1 LPLTHTHTTQTSFFS
16 VSLSFSFYSFFFFYT
31 QPPPDPTLLTSTLE
45 APPPLPSDM
54 LEPPTAAKLTLGGD
68 AAATSSD
75 ATAAASRKRGRDDS
89 EGENDDDDDDGDGD
103 GDGDGDDGACETT
116 ASGARMLNYARKCHV
131 CHTPFREL
139 HHFYDQMCPPCAT
152 LNWDKRHATADLA
165 GKTVLV
171 TGSRVKIGF
180 EITLSL
186 LRCGAHVIG
195 LTRFPRD
202 AAIRFSQVPDFLEW
216 SARLEIVGLDLRDLP
231 AVHRFCDKLK
241 ATHDRLD
248 AIINNAAQTVRKPPA
263 FYSHLLSTE
272 TTPLPEKLESM
283 IHAFDHVSGPHC
295 LPSSVRSTLQV
306 TESGEAPEQEQKQG
320 QQKQQSDAADSA
332 AADSAADSAKPGGS
346 SSSSSSS
353 APSSGV
359 ARSAALSLLPLA
371 PGDTNAAE
379 HHFPPGRYDEDM
391 QQVDLRTTNSWVQ
404 RLGEVCTVELL
415 EVHAINTFAPWIIN
429 SELKPLLERTAGNK
443 FIVNVSAQE
452 GSFYKSK
459 TIYHPQ
465 TNMAKA
471 ALNMMTR
478 TSGADYAQSSIYMTC
493 VDTGWITDERPA
505 GDAPVRE
512 RGCPLDLIDAAMR
525 CLDPVYL
532 GYNGGKLHYGVFLK
546 DYAVSRW

>member
-1 LPLTHTHTTQTSFFS
+1 M
-16 VSLSFSFYSFFFFYT
+16 
-31 QPPPDPTLLTSTLE
+31 
-45 APPPLPSDM
+45 PLPKDT
-54 LEPPTAAKLTLGGD
+54 LEPPMPARLT
-68 AAATSSD
+68 
-75 ATAAASRKRGRDDS
+75 
-89 EGENDDDDDDGDGD
+89 
-103 GDGDGDDGACETT
+103 
-116 ASGARMLNYARKCHV
+116 SGAKAEEEASAAVKEEGDEEKKDSNGNNDASDTTGASDGGAPRLLNFSRKCHV
-131 CHTPFREL
+131 CHAPFREL
-139 HHFYDQMCPPCAT
+139 HHFYDQMCPPCAA
-152 LNWDKRHATADLA
+152 LNWEKRHATTDMK
-165 GKTVLV
+165 GKVVLV

-186 LRCGAHVIG
+186 LRCGAQVIG

-202 AAIRFSQVPDFLEW
+202 AAVRFSQVPDFLDW
-216 SARLEIVGLDLRDLP
+216 SERLEIVGLDLRDLP

-241 ATHDRLD
+241 TDHKHLH

-263 FYSHLLSTE
+263 FYSHLLKTE
-272 TTPLPEKLESM
+272 SSPLPEKLESM
-283 IHAFDHVSGPHC
+283 IHAFDHVSGPNA

-306 TESGEAPEQEQKQG
+306 TEKGEAIIAN
-320 QQKQQSDAADSA
+320 QSS
-332 AADSAADSAKPGGS
+332 GS

-353 APSSGV
+353 SSSPAVAAASNAPSMGTGDV

-371 PGDTNAAE
+371 PGDTNTTE
-379 HHFPPGRYDEDM
+379 QHFPPGKFDEDM

-404 RLGEVCTVELL
+404 RLGEICTVELL

-429 SELKPLLERTAGNK
+429 SELKPLLDRTPGDK

-478 TSGADYAQSSIYMTC
+478 TSGADYAQNSIYMTC

-532 GYNGGKLHYGVFLK
+532 GYNGGTLHYGVFLK
-546 DYAVSRW
+546 DYGVSRW